1 MTDDNAPLT
10 ATLKAGAGYDAPWLV
25 VRANNPAEL
34 AQRLNAV
41 IDGTVTGPLVAAAQV
56 LASEYSGAAPA
67 PAQQPQQT
75 FQQPP
80 AQNQGFGQQQAPQ
93 AAPAAPQG
101 GGQVETDRWGGQ
113 YIHNHPAAPPTM
125 YGPKVLRKWQ
135 DQQGKQRA
143 MWLDPRDPK
152 IPSVYQAN
160 GKTPPPDLIPAAW
173 PEKGVAL

>member
-1 MTDDNAPLT
+1 LTDDNAPLT
-10 ATLKAGAGYDAPWLV
+10 ATLKAGAGFDAPWLV

-56 LASEYSGAAPA
+56 LASEYSGAAPT

-80 AQNQGFGQQQAPQ
+80 AQNQGFQQQQAPQ

-101 GGQVETDRWGGQ
+101 GGQVETDRWGGT
-113 YIHNHPAAPPTM
+113 YEHGRADAPQTM
-125 YGPKVLRKWQ
+125 YGPKVLKRATSQ
-135 DQQGKQRA
+135 AGKPYAQ
-143 MWLDPRDPK
+143 WLEPRDPK

-160 GKTPPPDLIPAAW
+160 GKTPPPDLIPAEFAR
-173 PEKGVAL
+173 V

>member
-1 MTDDNAPLT
+1 LTDDNAPLT
-10 ATLKAGAGYDAPWLV
+10 ATLKAGAGFDAPWLV

-56 LASEYSGAAPA
+56 LANEYSGAAPT

-80 AQNQGFGQQQAPQ
+80 AQNQ
-93 AAPAAPQG
+93 APAAPQG
-101 GGQVETDRWGGQ
+101 GGQVETDRWGGT
-113 YIHNHPAAPPTM
+113 YEHGRPDAPQTM
-125 YGPKVLRKWQ
+125 YGPKVLKRATSQ
-135 DQQGKQRA
+135 AGKPYAQ
-143 MWLDPRDPK
+143 WLDPRDPK

-160 GKTPPPDLIPAAW
+160 GKTPPPDLIPAEFAR
-173 PEKGVAL
+173 V